1 VTTAPLHGTATV
13 TPTGL
18 VTYTPQPGFSGSD
31 SFILTA
37 TDTGTPP
44 LTGTVTITVTVIPRN
59 HPPQL
64 TAATLSTA
72 TDLPGTTQV
81 LITDPDAGDSTTL
94 VVSTAPLHGTV
105 TVTPTGLVTYTPLPG
120 FSGSDSL
127 TITAT
132 DTGTPPLTGVV
143 TIAVTVLSLDEV
155 VQTIAAGAMRF
166 LRAILDPATT
176 GGLPRNEATASQ
188 LDSGTFPAQD
198 FFTPAQLGT
207 WLTAAVLA
215 RRYREVN
222 PAFTA
227 GFTTT
232 EYHTQVT
239 AVVMALE
246 HILATPTSHF
256 ADSRTG
262 GKALYQVHL
271 TPSGVPPRQTDF
283 ERTVPLLDNVVLF
296 LGLYVAAGDLAPRDP
311 MLAGRL
317 TTLLGQFRLAMWV
330 EGDTVYSGGPDNP
343 RLMRVGERITALVRL
358 PLVTL
363 RASGTLTPAAFR
375 TRILAMLA
383 ESQATVTPGG
393 VAVARLPFLG
403 TASDIWAATPYLPVE
418 LTTRFGTETLAPL
431 VTAWEETRL
440 RLGLPAAGATG
451 ISDGFGHF
459 LFFSLS
465 PEEHPLPPLSDQLV
479 LIPPATG
486 MQAGAMGTP
495 DALRNLARAF
505 LALRAAGQFHLLFGV
520 PNALDVG
527 DTGLV
532 NTADP
537 DRGTL
542 EMGQMAVAL
551 LNYLLPPAQQL
562 DPLLGREAGWPA
574 ALEEYAPLLDSLLRE
589 AEDAPAGT
597 GGSRIPRGNASRGLV
612 WHLNLGEE
620 ARYTIPVEVPEAY
633 TLVVRYSNDDTGV
646 GDDVEVRVDG
656 AVVGTF
662 HTQNT
667 GSGGAGWNVFV
678 EAPLLS
684 VGALAAG
691 PHTITLRIVTSDG
704 FGVDLDRLT
713 LIPVP

>member
-1 VTTAPLHGTATV
+1 
-13 TPTGL
+13 
-18 VTYTPQPGFSGSD
+18 
-31 SFILTA
+31 
-37 TDTGTPP
+37 
-44 LTGTVTITVTVIPRN
+44 
-59 HPPQL
+59 
-64 TAATLSTA
+64 
-72 TDLPGTTQV
+72 
-81 LITDPDAGDSTTL
+81 
-94 VVSTAPLHGTV
+94 
-105 TVTPTGLVTYTPLPG
+105 
-120 FSGSDSL
+120 
-127 TITAT
+127 
-132 DTGTPPLTGVV
+132 
-143 TIAVTVLSLDEV
+143 
-155 VQTIAAGAMRF
+155 
-166 LRAILDPATT
+166 
-176 GGLPRNEATASQ
+176 
-188 LDSGTFPAQD
+188 
-198 FFTPAQLGT
+198 
-207 WLTAAVLA
+207 
-215 RRYREVN
+215 
-222 PAFTA
+222 
-227 GFTTT
+227 
-232 EYHTQVT
+232 
-239 AVVMALE
+239 
-246 HILATPTSHF
+246 
-256 ADSRTG
+256 
-262 GKALYQVHL
+262 
-271 TPSGVPPRQTDF
+271 
-283 ERTVPLLDNVVLF
+283 
-296 LGLYVAAGDLAPRDP
+296 
-311 MLAGRL
+311 
-317 TTLLGQFRLAMWV
+317 
-330 EGDTVYSGGPDNP
+330 
-343 RLMRVGERITALVRL
+343 
-358 PLVTL
+358 
-363 RASGTLTPAAFR
+363 
-375 TRILAMLA
+375 MLA

-393 VAVARLPFLG
+393 VAVVRLPFLG